1 MGARLP
7 RPVPF
12 RPAPPRRR
20 RPELAILVDP
30 RFPGGTAG
38 AVAAEIAALAPH
50 VALEVHALRTRMFQ
64 GREVNPVLA
73 AALEAH
79 GLALVEEAAAIRAET
94 IAFHNPSCL
103 RHDPLLRPRLSCAR
117 AFVVCHENFLRPG
130 GSEGFDVAHCLGL
143 FGAALA
149 CGAPV
154 LAPISPWNR
163 EGVLAWQAAARP
175 LGAPGSDWPVA
186 PVDWFNVLAHPLRAP
201 SPAPR
206 DRRGRHS
213 RPGLEKFPARDRLA
227 RQFPETAEACV
238 ILGADTLMGPEMAPP
253 RHWRL
258 LPFGALE
265 PARFLEEIDFFVYFT
280 NPLWRESFGRAI
292 AEAIAAGKV
301 VITDPGT
308 AAAFGP
314 AVIADPEEGAG
325 DALDRVIA
333 GFIADPARYRDFVAR
348 AQASLARFGPEP
360 FARQFLALIDAAP
373 EEFPHAA
380 L

>member
-1 MGARLP
+1 MPARLLGP
-7 RPVPF
+7 ASARPPF
-12 RPAPPRRR
+12 PRRR

-38 AVAAEIAALAPH
+38 AVAGEIAALAPH
-50 VALEVHALRTRMFQ
+50 VALEVHALRTRMFESR
-64 GREVNPVLA
+64 GVNPTLA

-79 GLALVEEAAAIRAET
+79 GLALIEDAAVIRAET

-103 RHDPLLRPRLSCAR
+103 KRDRQFPARMSCAR

-130 GSEGFDVAHCLGL
+130 GLEGFDVAHCLGL
-143 FGAALA
+143 FEGALA
-149 CGAPV
+149 CGTPV

-163 EGVLAWQAAARP
+163 EGVRAWQAAARA
-175 LGAPGSDWPVA
+175 GRAPGADWPVA
-186 PVDWFNVLAHPLRAP
+186 PADWFNVIAHPRRAP
-201 SPAPR
+201 NPAPR

-227 RQFPETAEACV
+227 RQFPETAESCA
-238 ILGADTLMGPEMAPP
+238 ILGADTLLAPGEAAP

-258 LPFGALE
+258 LPFGAME
-265 PARFLEEIDFFVYFT
+265 PARFLAEIDFFVYFT
-280 NPLWRESFGRAI
+280 NPLWRESFGRVI

-308 AAAFGP
+308 ASAFGP
-314 AVIADPEEGAG
+314 AVVADAEEGAG
-325 DALDRVIA
+325 AALDRIIA
-333 GFIADPARYRDFVAR
+333 GFIAEPARYAAFVAA
-348 AQASLARFGPEP
+348 AQARLDRFAPEA
-360 FARQFLALIDAAP
+360 FARRFLSLLDMAP
-373 EEFPHAA
+373 EVPAHAA